1 MNKPQIKTLRV
12 LLAAGDTTKTAT
24 INLPNGVD
32 IYAGAIVKNDQGKMI
47 RLGLEENG
55 QKIHE
60 QLAADWWDGQL
71 GSFQQRALLLNYEG
85 GTTLTATVTTANP
98 LAEAVEVEFAFQI
111 WQKPV
116 YEQNDNGDLVPGSC

>member
-1 MNKPQIKTLRV
+1 MNKPQIKTLRIV
-12 LLAAGDTTKTAT
+12 LAAGSTSKTAT
-24 INLPNGVD
+24 INMPVGTD
-32 IYAGAIVKNDQGKMI
+32 IYAGAIVKNDQGKLI

-85 GTTLTATVTTANP
+85 GSTLTATVTTANE

-116 YEQNDNGDLVPGSC
+116 YDTDDNGNLVPGSC